1 MLWHYCTGAM
11 TIPVKGA
18 SEEDA
23 VFLSRMIEWDSH
35 NHMILTW
42 IRNTSIPSISNLL
55 GSFDDAKSAWDML
68 TKREE
73 ARLATLQAQNKLNIL
88 AITPSTPLIE
98 QPQQLGDFSGS
109 SNRRKQTNKKFCN
122 YCKRLGHTIET
133 CYRCNKS
140 TATVANTAPTPPT
153 VSTSQSSGSTINL
166 SSTELQEIIAQAV
179 RMVGNA
185 SLSTALSVLPG
196 KSQTWLFDSACCN
209 HMTPHSSLFTNLD
222 PAPHP
227 LNIHIADGS
236 TMHGNSLGFVSTS
249 TLSVPGVFHDP
260 RTGQELGTG
269 PRVGRMF
276 PVNNLHLPPVAPVS
290 VAAATAAVSSL
301 PSLALWHSR
310 LGHAPSSRVQQ
321 LVSRGLLGSVSKDN
335 FDCTSC
341 QLGKQPAL
349 PFNNSDSISKST
361 SQQNGRAERKLRHI
375 LDTVRALLLSAKIP
389 APFWGEASLHAV
401 HAINRIPSTVIHN
414 QTPYERLFGS
424 PPNYHHLRS
433 FGSACFVL
441 LQPHEHNKLEPRS
454 RLCCFLGYGE
464 TQKGYRCYDPVSHRL
479 RVSRNVIFWE
489 HRLFVELS
497 HFHSS
502 LTNSSVLEIF
512 PDESLIIHELPH
524 FEPGSP
530 APALPE
536 DPPQDIP
543 PRHSTR
549 VRSIPPHLLDYH
561 CYTAL
566 ATLHEP
572 QTYREAST
580 DPLWQIAMKEELDAL
595 TKNHTWDLVT
605 LPPGQSVV
613 GCKWI
618 YKIKTR
624 SDGSVERYKARLVA
638 KGFTQEY
645 GIDYEETFAPVA
657 RISSVCALL
666 AVAAARKWDLFQMD
680 VKNAFLNGDLSE
692 EVYMQPP
699 PGLSI
704 ESNKVCHLRRALY
717 GLKQAPRAWFASTIL
732 LLLYVDDM
740 IITGDDLSGIQELKD
755 FLSQQF
761 EMKDL
766 GHLSYFLG
774 LEITHSTDGLYIT
787 QAKRLVGSLVYLTVT
802 RPDISYAVHQVSQ
815 YLSAP
820 RSTHYAAVLR
830 ILRYLKDADWEGDPT
845 DRRSTTGYC
854 FLLGSSLISWQSKK
868 QTFVARSSTKAEYR
882 ALADTTSELLWLR
895 WLLKDLGVS
904 TSSATPL
911 YCDNQSAIHIAHNDV
926 FHERTKHIEIDCH
939 FIRYHLLHGA
949 LKLFSVSS
957 KDQLADIFTKSLPKR
972 RTRDLVDNLNF
983 YYGNYDQKSS
993 PPTFA
998 LQFDG
1003 NPWATV
1009 VTSSDLVI
1017 YYEAIYAVKGDST
1030 SVCVAQTHANQFPF
1044 ISALEMA
1051 SLGSNMY
1058 SSLDSNYA
1066 LFLRR
1071 RVAFG
1076 ANETI
1081 SDAYDRIW
1089 VPGVAVNGL
1098 TAVTSD
1104 ALVIDNDNPVS
1115 NPIIPPYQE
1124 VLEVTITNLTAS
1136 SNNNLSLV
1144 ATSDSTLPPLIN
1156 ALEIFSISNEL
1167 TDGTDSNDVE
1177 QLASLQVL
1185 YPILRQWG
1193 GDPCLPS
1200 PFTWDWVNCSTD
1212 ATPRVT
1218 ALYLSGFELYSSFP
1232 DLSSMDALEIIDLH
1246 NNSLEGD
1253 IPDYL
1258 GTMPNLKQLK
1268 LYDNSINH
1276 PLLSRNLADNDF
1288 SGTLPTSIS
1297 NDKNLKLIVTGNK
1310 NLCISG
1316 KSCQTSDTNTGT
1328 SFDDPEFTTSSGKK
1342 KSNNLPAILGSTI
1355 PTFFLF
1361 WAIVGVFIIVRQ
1373 RRKAAAVT
1381 AMSAAGKIPTLKG
1394 TYMLI
1399 VENYIQTS
1407 SMNSIGC
1414 TCKRHPDR
1422 VSGHPPMVLLAMC
1435 GCGPWL
1441 LVVIAYYPDV
1451 YALPASFALPWIGEA
1466 ETSFAFP

>member
-1 MLWHYCTGAM
+1 MA
-11 TIPVKGA
+11 
-18 SEEDA
+18 
-23 VFLSRMIEWDSH
+23 
-35 NHMILTW
+35 
-42 IRNTSIPSISNLL
+42 
-55 GSFDDAKSAWDML
+55 
-68 TKREE
+68 
-73 ARLATLQAQNKLNIL
+73 
-88 AITPSTPLIE
+88 
-98 QPQQLGDFSGS
+98 
-109 SNRRKQTNKKFCN
+109 
-122 YCKRLGHTIET
+122 
-133 CYRCNKS
+133 
-140 TATVANTAPTPPT
+140 
-153 VSTSQSSGSTINL
+153 
-166 SSTELQEIIAQAV
+166 
-179 RMVGNA
+179 GNA

-209 HMTPHSSLFTNLD
+209 HMTPHSSLFSNLD

-227 LNIHIADGS
+227 LNIHIANGS

-260 RTGQELGTG
+260 RTEQELGTG

-276 PVNNLHLPPVAPVS
+276 PMNNLHLPPVAPIS
-290 VAAATAAVSSL
+290 VAAAAAAVSSL

-335 FDCTSC
+335 FDCTS
-341 QLGKQPAL
+341 
-349 PFNNSDSISKST
+349 S
-361 SQQNGRAERKLRHI
+361 ERKLRHI

-401 HAINRIPSTVIHN
+401 HAINRIPSVVIHN

-424 PPNYHHLRS
+424 PSNYHHLRS

-479 RVSRNVIFWE
+479 RVSRNVVFWE

-497 HFHSS
+497 HFRSF

-512 PDESLIIHELPH
+512 PDESLVPSTNTFDPHLDFSPDIFDASPRQVADEQINNELPH

-624 SDGSVERYKARLVA
+624 SDGSVEHYKACLVA

-657 RISSVCALL
+657 RISSVRALL

-699 PGLSI
+699 PGLSV

-717 GLKQAPRAWFASTIL
+717 GLKQAPRAWFAKFNSTIFRLGYTASPHDFALFLRRTDKGTIL

-787 QAKRLVGSLVYLTVT
+787 QAKYASDLLSQAGLTDSKTVDT
-802 RPDISYAVHQVSQ
+802 PVSQ

-830 ILRYLKDADWEGDPT
+830 ILRYLKGTLFHGLFYSAQSPLVLRAFSDADWAGDPT

-854 FLLGSSLISWQSKK
+854 FLLGSSLISWRSKK
-868 QTFVARSSTKAEYR
+868 QTFVARSSTEAEYC

-939 FIRYHLLHGA
+939 FIRYHLVHGA

-972 RTRDLVDNLNF
+972 RTRDLVDNL
-983 YYGNYDQKSS
+983 K
-993 PPTFA
+993 
-998 LQFDG
+998 
-1003 NPWATV
+1003 
-1009 VTSSDLVI
+1009 LV
-1017 YYEAIYAVKGDST
+1017 
-1030 SVCVAQTHANQFPF
+1030 
-1044 ISALEMA
+1044 
-1051 SLGSNMY
+1051 
-1058 SSLDSNYA
+1058 
-1066 LFLRR
+1066 
-1071 RVAFG
+1071 
-1076 ANETI
+1076 
-1081 SDAYDRIW
+1081 
-1089 VPGVAVNGL
+1089 
-1098 TAVTSD
+1098 
-1104 ALVIDNDNPVS
+1104 
-1115 NPIIPPYQE
+1115 
-1124 VLEVTITNLTAS
+1124 
-1136 SNNNLSLV
+1136 
-1144 ATSDSTLPPLIN
+1144 
-1156 ALEIFSISNEL
+1156 
-1167 TDGTDSNDVE
+1167 
-1177 QLASLQVL
+1177 
-1185 YPILRQWG
+1185 
-1193 GDPCLPS
+1193 
-1200 PFTWDWVNCSTD
+1200 
-1212 ATPRVT
+1212 
-1218 ALYLSGFELYSSFP
+1218 
-1232 DLSSMDALEIIDLH
+1232 
-1246 NNSLEGD
+1246 
-1253 IPDYL
+1253 
-1258 GTMPNLKQLK
+1258 
-1268 LYDNSINH
+1268 
-1276 PLLSRNLADNDF
+1276 
-1288 SGTLPTSIS
+1288 
-1297 NDKNLKLIVTGNK
+1297 
-1310 NLCISG
+1310 
-1316 KSCQTSDTNTGT
+1316 
-1328 SFDDPEFTTSSGKK
+1328 
-1342 KSNNLPAILGSTI
+1342 
-1355 PTFFLF
+1355 
-1361 WAIVGVFIIVRQ
+1361 
-1373 RRKAAAVT
+1373 
-1381 AMSAAGKIPTLKG
+1381 
-1394 TYMLI
+1394 
-1399 VENYIQTS
+1399 
-1407 SMNSIGC
+1407 
-1414 TCKRHPDR
+1414 
-1422 VSGHPPMVLLAMC
+1422 
-1435 GCGPWL
+1435 
-1441 LVVIAYYPDV
+1441 
-1451 YALPASFALPWIGEA
+1451 
-1466 ETSFAFP
+1466 